1 MSDLDDVD
9 IKILRLLQEN
19 GRYSYSD
26 ISKILNIPQSTVRFK
41 VNKLRKER
49 YIRKF
54 MAILDPKKLGY
65 PIVMIVLLR
74 MNPKYLDDIFN
85 YISKIPEL
93 HHMFQITGKYDTICI
108 FHAKDME
115 EVGKI
120 NNSIRALDGVTD
132 SETMLAT
139 GRLIIKNE
147 LPI

>member
-1 MSDLDDVD
+1 MSELDDVD

-41 VNKLRKER
+41 VNKLYKDK

-74 MNPKYLDDIFN
+74 INPKYLDDIFN

-115 EVGKI
+115 DVGRI
-120 NNSIRALDGVTD
+120 NNSIRSLDGVID